1 MATEKLFEI
10 WGRRNPEFEIRYE
23 DNIVKMFSDYGK
35 GSTGYQESRGKIFG
49 AGYEVYIM
57 AFFIGLYF
65 DKRRPL
71 IDDKNKRKSLGQAL
85 QFWGNQENRKLRK
98 SYGKI
103 REYIF
108 ISLVARS
115 EVDYI
120 EVDKGKIST
129 RKAVDFLIQTME
141 EYANYGFYFM
151 EDKLN
156 ENPDYFYRNA
166 AFLELF
172 LSFNDKISSSKTKDI
187 ENDEAESLD

>member
-10 WGRRNPEFEIRYE
+10 WGKRNPEFETRYE
-23 DNIVKMFSDYGK
+23 ENIIRMFSDYGK

-49 AGYEVYIM
+49 AGYEVYLM
-57 AFFIGLYF
+57 AYFIGLYF

-71 IDDKNKRKSLGQAL
+71 IEDKNKRKSLGQAL

-103 REYIF
+103 REYVF

-115 EVDYI
+115 EVDYVELDKDKLSVRKVVDTLI
-120 EVDKGKIST
+120 E
-129 RKAVDFLIQTME
+129 TME
-141 EYANYGFYFM
+141 EYANYGFYYM
-151 EDKLN
+151 EDKLID
-156 ENPDYFYRNA
+156 NPDFFFRNA

-172 LSFNDKISSSKTKDI
+172 LSFGDKDSLSNTNI
-187 ENDEAESLD
+187 EVAEAESLD

>member
-1 MATEKLFEI
+1 MAAEKLFEI
-10 WGRRNPEFEIRYE
+10 WGRRNPEFETRYE
-23 DNIVKMFSDYGK
+23 ENIIKMFSDYGK

-57 AFFIGLYF
+57 AYFIGLYF
-65 DKRRPL
+65 NKRRPM
-71 IDDKNKRKSLGQAL
+71 IEDKAKRKSLGQAL

-108 ISLVARS
+108 VSLVARS

-120 EVDKGKIST
+120 ELDKGKMT
-129 RKAVDFLIQTME
+129 PRKAVDILIETME
-141 EYANYGFYFM
+141 EYANYGFYYM
-151 EDKLN
+151 EDKLID
-156 ENPDYFYRNA
+156 NPDYFFRNA

-172 LSFNDKISSSKTKDI
+172 LSFSEDETAQI
-187 ENDEAESLD
+187 NDEDEADSLD